1 MYYLDSNICIDL
13 MCGRLPSAYQLMRAS
28 SPKLFAIPTVVE
40 AELRTGAQKSNHP
53 QENRLL
59 LERFLAPYETVPF
72 DRRCAIA
79 YGTIRTRLEQHGST
93 IGPNDLLIAA
103 TALANGAVLATNN
116 AREFERVEG
125 LIVESWAEVESED

>member
-13 MCGRLPSAYQLMRAS
+13 MRGRLPSAYQLMRAS
-28 SPKLFAIPTVVE
+28 SPKLFALPAVVE
-40 AELRTGAQKSNHP
+40 AELRTGAEKSNRP

-59 LERFLAPYETVPF
+59 LERFLSPYETIPF
-72 DRRCAIA
+72 DSRCAIA
-79 YGTIRTRLEQHGST
+79 YGAIRTRLERRGLT

-103 TALANGAVLATNN
+103 TALANGAILATNN

-125 LIVESWAEVESED
+125 LMVESWAEVELED

>member
-13 MCGRLPSAYQLMRAS
+13 MRGRLPSAYQLMRAS
-28 SPKLFAIPTVVE
+28 SPKLFAIPAVVE
-40 AELRTGAQKSNHP
+40 AELRTGAEKSNRP

-59 LERFLAPYETVPF
+59 LERFLSPYETIPF
-72 DRRCAIA
+72 DSRCAIA
-79 YGTIRTRLEQHGST
+79 YGAIRTRLERRGLT

-103 TALANGAVLATNN
+103 TALANGAILATNN

-125 LIVESWAEVESED
+125 LMVESWAEVELED

>member
-13 MCGRLPSAYQLMRAS
+13 MRGRLPSAYQLMRAS
-28 SPKLFAIPTVVE
+28 SPKLFAVPAVVE
-40 AELRTGAQKSNHP
+40 AELRTGAEKSNRP

-59 LERFLAPYETVPF
+59 LERFLSPYETIPF
-72 DRRCAIA
+72 DSRCAIA
-79 YGTIRTRLEQHGST
+79 YGAIRTRLERRGLT

-103 TALANGAVLATNN
+103 TALANGAILATNN

-125 LIVESWAEVESED
+125 LMVESWAEVELED